1 MSEVNTVLDMIKNLQ
16 VSAKTFVEFDP
27 DSGELIRVGK
37 KGDDDNSYVEVNPND
52 ITHIMSGEKTMS
64 EYKVIFDIGLK
75 EYVLREKGDLE
86 TENDHVYNTL
96 FEIPSDVAE
105 DCDVTIIQDN
115 IDKCW
120 KIKVSDSLREFL
132 KSEAVSINSNI
143 FFSITAKFDP
153 NILFRVLRL
162 SVNDLI
168 NADEYTFPFE
178 YKFEN
183 INDKVSIY
191 TAKYFDTYKHEVLG

>member
-1 MSEVNTVLDMIKNLQ
+1 MSEINSFLDMIQTLQ
-16 VSAKTFVEFDP
+16 VASKTFVEFDP
-27 DSGELIRVGK
+27 DTGELIRVGK
-37 KGDDDNSYVEVNPND
+37 KGAEENSYIEVEPSE
-52 ITHIMSGEKTMS
+52 IKEIMSGSKTMT

-96 FEIPSDVAE
+96 YEVPSDIDK

-115 IDKCW
+115 REQCW
-120 KIKVSDSLREFL
+120 RIKVSDSLRTFL
-132 KSEAVSINSNI
+132 RSEAVSINSNI

-168 NADEYTFPFE
+168 YDDEYTFPFE
-178 YKFEN
+178 YKFEK

-191 TAKYFDTYKHEVLG
+191 TAKYFDSYKHEVLV

>member
-1 MSEVNTVLDMIKNLQ
+1 MT
-16 VSAKTFVEFDP
+16 
-27 DSGELIRVGK
+27 
-37 KGDDDNSYVEVNPND
+37 
-52 ITHIMSGEKTMS
+52 

-96 FEIPSDVAE
+96 YEVPSDIDK

-115 IDKCW
+115 REQCW
-120 KIKVSDSLREFL
+120 RIKVSDSLRTFL
-132 KSEAVSINSNI
+132 RSEAVSINSNI

-168 NADEYTFPFE
+168 YDDEYTFPFE
-178 YKFEN
+178 YKFEK

-191 TAKYFDTYKHEVLG
+191 TAKYFDSYKHEVLV